1 MNTPFWNAFWLMFI
15 FIPLLLIWGF
25 ALVDIFR
32 RDDMGGFSKAMWVL
46 VVILLP
52 FFGTFI
58 YLITRPAGATEEE
71 RVAID
76 EANREFVQTYAP
88 TNTAD
93 QLQVLAGL
101 HDRGKL
107 SDAEFAAEK
116 GRLLQTVGGTANQTA
131 SPNATIPTA

>member
-1 MNTPFWNAFWLMFI
+1 M
-15 FIPLLLIWGF
+15 
-25 ALVDIFR
+25 
-32 RDDMGGFSKAMWVL
+32 
-46 VVILLP
+46 
-52 FFGTFI
+52 
-58 YLITRPAGATEEE
+58 RPQEE

-116 GRLLQTVGGTANQTA
+116 GRLLQTAGGAANQTA
-131 SPNATIPTA
+131 SPNATIPAA